1 MQEIDPNAAQEY
13 LDQLDKKS
21 GVNTG
26 KAATKE
32 KSKTKS
38 KLSQPNEL
46 GLKNI
51 PLENLPSKGKFYVDG
66 FSLAIKS
73 ATVAEIR
80 HWSTIDETDM
90 LSIDDQLN
98 YILERCSEVR
108 IDDEIVSWK
117 EILEIDR
124 FFIIFKIQELT
135 FPNGENHLP
144 HRFECN
150 CSETKYSERLPIESS
165 MLRIFDFPDELTQFY
180 SVEDRSYS
188 VKSEKMNA
196 EFNIYMPTL
205 GTMNRLREIII
216 ELTATG
222 QEIDR
227 AFIKIVPYLVGNWE
241 SLNISAYSALNHE
254 SLTWNIPKFTFIS
267 KFADEI
273 QKAKR
278 QLLKAD
284 CPLCGSKI
292 DSRIFLDSSFT
303 VKDLFLIS
311 TGFSELV

>member
-26 KAATKE
+26 KSATKE

-180 SVEDRSYS
+180 SSEDRSYS

>member
-1 MQEIDPNAAQEY
+1 MQEIDPIKAQEY
-13 LDQLDKKS
+13 LDTRDQES
-21 GVNTG
+21 GVNTV
-26 KAATKE
+26 ATAP
-32 KSKTKS
+32 KSKTKKKES
-38 KLSQPNEL
+38 LSQPNEL
-46 GLKNI
+46 GWKNI
-51 PLENLPSKGKFYVDG
+51 PLENLPSKGKFYLDN
-66 FSLAIKS
+66 FSLAIRS
-73 ATVAEIR
+73 ATVAEVR

-98 YILERCSEVR
+98 YILERCAEIR
-108 IDDEIVSWK
+108 IDEEEVSWK
-117 EILEIDR
+117 ELLEIDR

-135 FPNGENHLP
+135 FPNGENQLP
-144 HRFECN
+144 HRFECS
-150 CSETKYSERLPIESS
+150 CSEPKYSEKLPIESS
-165 MLRIFDFPDELTQFY
+165 MLRIFDFPEELDQFY
-180 SVEDRSYS
+180 SPEDRAYV

-196 EFNIYMPTL
+196 EFNLYLPTL

-216 ELTATG
+216 ELTAKG
-222 QEIDR
+222 LEVDK
-227 AFIKIVPYLVGNWE
+227 AFIKVVPYLIGNWE
-241 SLNISAYSALNHE
+241 SLNISTYSALNQD

-273 QKAKR
+273 QKSKK

-284 CPLCGSKI
+284 CPNCESKI